1 MRRLR
6 CSRDVDDS
14 SAQCTDDQRVAI
26 MQGPPLKRLQCV
38 ALITRDHAQYFP
50 RNELKTLLADD
61 GVQLVEGGG
70 HQGVDAVI
78 AMGGD
83 GTVLKALSAYPLS
96 PTLAIN
102 FGRVGFLTQG
112 DREDLEPMVK
122 RVLNGEYFI
131 EQRLAIEVSVTSP
144 QAEQRPARR
153 CINEVVFKG
162 IAHMNELTLSI
173 DGDSVHTL
181 RGDGIII
188 GTPTGSTA
196 YLMSTGAPLV
206 TPGVSCI
213 IASPLNEYRFS
224 SRPMILP
231 GEAQL
236 TVNVDHARPRDLML
250 IIDGEEP
257 IPLEQGARVSIRRS
271 SHPTLLMA
279 FEPQF
284 FFRNLRER
292 LNW

>member
-1 MRRLR
+1 M
-6 CSRDVDDS
+6 
-14 SAQCTDDQRVAI
+14 
-26 MQGPPLKRLQCV
+26 
-38 ALITRDHAQYFP
+38 
-50 RNELKTLLADD
+50 
-61 GVQLVEGGG
+61 VEGGG

-83 GTVLKALSAYPLS
+83 GTVLKALSAYPLC

-102 FGRVGFLTQG
+102 FGRIGFLTQG
-112 DREDLEPMVK
+112 DRDDLEPMVK

-131 EQRLAIEVSVTSP
+131 EHRLAIEVSLNSKDGAIITSK
-144 QAEQRPARR
+144 R

-231 GEAQL
+231 GEAHL
-236 TVNVDHARPRDLML
+236 IVNVDHARPQDLMV
-250 IIDGEEP
+250 IIDGEKP
-257 IPLEQGARVSIRRS
+257 IPLEQGSQVRIQRS